1 MLMTPIHFVFIIP
14 SHNNADWYQYN
25 IESIAKQKCN
35 NWRAIYVDDA
45 STDNTL
51 NLVRKYVSELGL
63 TKKFTYIQNPKKL
76 GPAGSRY
83 QAYTQTKDNEICCML
98 DGDDW
103 LYGDSVLNILN
114 EQYCAGYNC
123 TYGCYLTVN
132 AKCAAVKLREINPGG
147 RAWPPNDY
155 PDKVHQRRYYRNIAN
170 ERFFASHMR
179 TMQSKLIKDINVDK
193 YLKLDNK
200 WIQVST
206 DMAEMFYVLEKKET
220 KHKFI
225 NRPIYVYNAYNSKR
239 YITSWYRRNETPETK
254 EYREKIMNFIKNV

>member
-1 MLMTPIHFVFIIP
+1 MNFNFVFIIP

-25 IESIAKQKCN
+25 IKSIAKKKYN

-51 NLVRKYVSELGL
+51 NLVRKHVRELGL
-63 TKKFTYIQNPKKL
+63 TKKFTYLQNPKKL

-83 QAYTQTKDNEICCML
+83 QAYVQTKDNEICCML

-103 LYGDSVLNILN
+103 LYGNSVLNILN
-114 EQYCAGYNC
+114 DQYSAGYNC
-123 TYGCYLTVN
+123 TYGCYININHTVE
-132 AKCAAVKLREINPGG
+132 KLIKIKKNP
-147 RAWPPNDY
+147 PHDY
-155 PDKVHQRRYYRNIAN
+155 PDEIHQRKSYRSVVN
-170 ERFFASHMR
+170 ERFCASHMR
-179 TMQSKLIKDINVDK
+179 TMQSKLIKDINADK
-193 YLKLDNK
+193 YLKIDNK

-225 NRPIYVYNAYNSKR
+225 DRPMYVYNTCNSKK
-239 YITSWYRRNETPETK
+239 YITSWYRRNETPEIK
-254 EYREKIMNFIKNV
+254 EYRSKVMNFIKNV